1 MAQTSRKRRTKHRGN
16 AAGVVEARGR
26 TGRPP
31 SPEERKKADRASAR
45 ERRLSTPPTWTGAA
59 KKGALA
65 AVLVFAAL
73 LLTAHHSKG
82 SSPIVPALIGALLA
96 LMIYIPAGFYFDAF
110 IYRRRLAKQN
120 SAVKR

>member
-31 SPEERKKADRASAR
+31 SPEERKKAEKTAR
-45 ERRLSTPPTWTGAA
+45 ERRLTTPPTWTAA
-59 KKGALA
+59 VRKGALA

-73 LLTAHHSKG
+73 LLTEHHSKG
-82 SSPIVPALIGALLA
+82 ASRIVPALIGALLA
-96 LMIYIPAGFYFDAF
+96 LVIYIPAGYYFDAF
-110 IYRRRLAKQN
+110 IYKRRIAKQGT
-120 SAVKR
+120 AVKR